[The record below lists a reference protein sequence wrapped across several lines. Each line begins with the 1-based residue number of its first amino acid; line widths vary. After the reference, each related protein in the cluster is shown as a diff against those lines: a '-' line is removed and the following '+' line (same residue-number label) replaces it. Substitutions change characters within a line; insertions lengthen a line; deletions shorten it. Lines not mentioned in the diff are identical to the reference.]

1 MKKIIFVTGTRADYG
16 KIKSLILTL
25 QINNNY
31 KTHIFVTGMHNLKKF
46 GSTYDELQLDNI
58 KNIFRFNN
66 QLKSNNLDLILSKTI
81 QGFNDYVKK
90 IKPDLIVI
98 HGDRIEALG
107 CALVGSLNNILTA
120 HIEGGEV
127 SGTIDEI
134 IRHAVSKLSHYHFVT
149 NKTAKK
155 RLVQMGELNK
165 NIFVIGSPNIEIIK
179 SKNLPTLKSVKDK
192 YEIKYD
198 NYAISIMHSDT
209 NFLKSL
215 KKDIK
220 IYFQA
225 LKKSHKNFVVLYPN
239 NDPGSKIIFN
249 EIKKIN
255 KKNKNF
261 RILPSMRFEYYL
273 TLLKNSK
280 FIIGNSSSG
289 IMEAPFYGIPTINLG
304 LRQFRRAKIDS
315 INNCNFDVK
324 DIISKINYCSKID
337 KKYKKSTFFGIG
349 KSYKLFQKILNK
361 KNFWKKNY
369 NKQFQDLFFRS

>member
-1 MKKIIFVTGTRADYG
+1 MVH
-16 KIKSLILTL
+16 LILKL
-25 QINNNY
+25 L
-31 KTHIFVTGMHNLKKF
+31 NL
-46 GSTYDELQLDNI
+46 
-58 KNIFRFNN
+58 
-66 QLKSNNLDLILSKTI
+66 
-81 QGFNDYVKK
+81 
-90 IKPDLIVI
+90 
-98 HGDRIEALG
+98 
-107 CALVGSLNNILTA
+107 
-120 HIEGGEV
+120 
-127 SGTIDEI
+127 
-134 IRHAVSKLSHYHFVT
+134 
-149 NKTAKK
+149 
-155 RLVQMGELNK
+155 
-165 NIFVIGSPNIEIIK
+165 
-179 SKNLPTLKSVKDK
+179 KNLPTLKSVKDK

-273 TLLKNSK
+273 TLFLKNSK

-337 KKYKKSTFFGIG
+337 KSTKKAHF
-349 KSYKLFQKILNK
+349 LN
-361 KNFWKKNY
+361 W
-369 NKQFQDLFFRS
+369 